1 MLPKKLTIQGLYSY
15 QAKQTIDFKKLLE
28 SQIFGIFGTVGSG
41 KSSVL
46 EAISFAIYGQTER
59 LNSRDNRN
67 YNMMNLKSSELLIDF
82 ECTNQLNE
90 DWRFIVQGKRGVKDF
105 ENVKAFTRRILRRIN
120 GEWKA
125 VEEANPD
132 EIIGLS
138 YDNFRRTI
146 IIPQGKFQ
154 EFLQLGDTDRTRMLK
169 EIFNLDKFEF
179 SIQTNSLIK
188 SSSERMENL
197 RGQMLQYDELSPEAI
212 TQQEEKAAELQK
224 ELDSKRKIRKEKE
237 DDFTLLEKTKEKH
250 QSRAELR
257 KRLNE
262 LEVQQEEITQLENSL
277 RQYERCFRLF
287 SEPLSE
293 KRRLERESKHLSGEA
308 TSNQEQLG
316 KLQSRLKTI
325 NEHWTQVNED
335 YQKRDERLIR
345 IEDFEK
351 LLGIKQTE
359 QKIGGLSERIGRLK
373 REQEKA
379 AEKLEQTRLEKQT
392 LNKQIEEKLES
403 LPDEKLL
410 SALGKWYSRQHDIAE
425 NLDSKAK
432 EHEVAQQRL
441 RDFEANLKKGI
452 SSCNEQLGT
461 GFSEALKIIEVEK
474 ELGSFISLLE
484 KQFEEIQQRFNHLS
498 VHQKLGEF
506 ADALEHGTACPLCGS
521 AEHPDPYSS
530 EKSGELDKIQQK
542 LTSHKKQL
550 HDAREFKSK
559 FSGLSGQMD
568 VAQQHISELEK
579 QRKELKDKLQK
590 HEDDFSWSEFD
601 KSSSAKYE
609 SEQKRL
615 ETVKDEISRNQSAIK
630 KLELKA
636 EEQLQN
642 LEKEKNTIGQLEG
655 ELNQLRGVQ
664 SSGTAGLKKISY
676 SDYGLI
682 DSDTI
687 RTEMDELR
695 ERVQQTDETYNRL
708 KDERDQVS
716 KQLTITETQLN
727 QLEKQLNTTKNQQKA
742 AEEKLRKLLE
752 DSGFGTAEE
761 VESVLASEPDTETLR
776 KRIDDFNRQLHF
788 VKEQKAGLDAELG
801 DQTFDDEAYI
811 TLKSEIDR
819 LRIEVD
825 QLIADSD
832 AAIKQVQKLKSD
844 LEAKNTLQMEI
855 DLLST
860 RMGDLDTLK
869 KLFAGSG
876 FVNYISS
883 VYLRQLCD
891 SANKRFYQLTRQQLR
906 LELTDRNNFQ
916 VRDFLNDGR
925 LRSVKTLSGGQ
936 TFQASL
942 CLALALAESVQ
953 HRHKTEQNFFFLD
966 EGFGSLD
973 KESLQTVFET
983 LKSLRQESRVVGI
996 ISHVEELQQEIDVYL
1011 NITNSTDKGSL
1022 INRSWE

>member
-15 QAKQTIDFKKLLE
+15 QAKQTIDFERLLD
-28 SQIFGIFGTVGSG
+28 SRMFGIFGTVGSG

-67 YNMMNLKSSELLIDF
+67 YNMMNLKSNELMIDF
-82 ECTNQLNE
+82 ECTNHLNE
-90 DWRFIVQGKRGVKDF
+90 DWRFIVQGKRAGKDF
-105 ENVKAFTRRILRRIN
+105 ENVKAFSRRILHRKN
-120 GEWKA
+120 GDWQA

-132 EIIGLS
+132 DIIGLS

-154 EFLQLGDTDRTRMLK
+154 EFLQLGDADRTRMLK

-197 RGQMLQYDELSPEAI
+197 RGQMLQYSELSTEAI
-212 TQQEEKAAELQK
+212 TLQEEKAAELQK
-224 ELDSKRKIRKEKE
+224 ELDSKRKVRKEKE
-237 DDFTLLEKTKEKH
+237 DAFTLLEKTKEKH
-250 QSRAELR
+250 QKRAELQN
-257 KRLNE
+257 RLSE
-262 LEVQQEEITQLENSL
+262 LEKQQDEITRLEKSL

-293 KRRLERESKHLSGEA
+293 QRRLKKDKEKLAVEA
-308 TSNQEQLG
+308 EANRDTFG
-316 KLQSRLKTI
+316 KLQSRLKSI
-325 NEHWTQVNED
+325 DEQWIQANEG

-373 REQEKA
+373 REQESA
-379 AEKLEQTRLEKQT
+379 AEKLGQTRQEKQT
-392 LNKQIEEKLES
+392 LDNQIEEKLES

-410 SALGKWYSRQHDIAE
+410 SALGKWYSRQKDLAE
-425 NLDSKAK
+425 NLDTKTK
-432 EHEVAQQRL
+432 ELEVAQQRL

-452 SSCNEQLGT
+452 SSCNNQLGT
-461 GFSEALKIIEVEK
+461 AFSEALKITEVEK
-474 ELGSFISLLE
+474 ELGDFITRIE
-484 KQFEEIQQRFNHLS
+484 KQVEELQQRFHHLS

-521 AEHPDPYSS
+521 TEHPEPFSG
-530 EKSGELDKIQQK
+530 EKSGELDEIQQE
-542 LTSHKKQL
+542 LSSYKKQL
-550 HDAREFKSK
+550 HEAREFKSK

-568 VAQQHISELEK
+568 VSQQQISELEK
-579 QRKELKDKLQK
+579 QRKELKNKLQK

-601 KSSSAKYE
+601 KSSSSKYE

-615 ETVKDEISRNQSAIK
+615 ETEKDEISRNQSAIK
-630 KLELKA
+630 KLEMKA

-642 LEKEKNTIGQLEG
+642 LEKEKNTIRELEG

-664 SSGTAGLKKISY
+664 SSGTTGLKTLSY

-687 RTEMDELR
+687 RTEMGELR
-695 ERVQQTDETYNRL
+695 EKVQQNEETYNRL
-708 KDERDQVS
+708 KDEREQV
-716 KQLTITETQLN
+716 KEQLTITKTQLD
-727 QLEKQLNTTKNQQKA
+727 QVEKQLQTTESQLKA
-742 AEEKLRKLLE
+742 ADEKLLKLLE
-752 DSGFGTAEE
+752 DSDFSSAEE
-761 VESVLASEPDTETLR
+761 VESVLAAEPDTEKLR
-776 KRIDDFNRQLHF
+776 ERIDDFNRQLHS
-788 VKEQKAGLDAELG
+788 VKEQKAALDAELG
-801 DQTFDDEAYI
+801 EKTFDEQAYI
-811 TLKSEIDR
+811 TLKNEIDR
-819 LRIEVD
+819 IRNEVD

-832 AAIKQVQKLKSD
+832 AAIKQVEKLKTD
-844 LEAKNTLQMEI
+844 LEAKNKLQSTI
-855 DLLST
+855 DQLST
-860 RMGDLDTLK
+860 RLGDLDTLK
-869 KLFAGSG
+869 KLFSGSG

-891 SANKRFYQLTRQQLR
+891 AANKRFYVLTRQQLR
-906 LELTDRNNFQ
+906 LELTDKNNFQ

-996 ISHVEELQQEIDVYL
+996 ISHVEELQQEIDVFL
-1011 NITNSTDKGSL
+1011 NITNSTEKGSL

>member
-15 QAKQTIDFKKLLE
+15 QAKQTIDFERLLD
-28 SQIFGIFGTVGSG
+28 SRMFGIFGTVGSG

-67 YNMMNLKSSELLIDF
+67 YNMMNLKSNELMIDF
-82 ECTNQLNE
+82 ECTNHLNE
-90 DWRFIVQGKRGVKDF
+90 DWRFIVQGKRAGKDF
-105 ENVKAFTRRILRRIN
+105 ENVKAFSRRILHRKN
-120 GEWKA
+120 GDWQA

-132 EIIGLS
+132 DIIGLS

-154 EFLQLGDTDRTRMLK
+154 EFLQLGDADRTRMLK

-197 RGQMLQYDELSPEAI
+197 RGQMLQYSELSTEAI
-212 TQQEEKAAELQK
+212 TLQEEKAAELQK
-224 ELDSKRKIRKEKE
+224 ELDSKRKVRKEKE
-237 DDFTLLEKTKEKH
+237 DAFTLLEKTKEKH
-250 QSRAELR
+250 QKRAELQN
-257 KRLNE
+257 RLSE
-262 LEVQQEEITQLENSL
+262 LEKQQDEITRLEKSL

-293 KRRLERESKHLSGEA
+293 QRRLKKDKEKLAVEA
-308 TSNQEQLG
+308 EANRDTFG
-316 KLQSRLKTI
+316 KLQSRLKSI
-325 NEHWTQVNED
+325 DEQWTQANEG

-373 REQEKA
+373 REQESA
-379 AEKLEQTRLEKQT
+379 AEKLGQTRQEKQT
-392 LNKQIEEKLES
+392 LDNQIEEKLES

-410 SALGKWYSRQHDIAE
+410 SALGKWYSRQKDLAE
-425 NLDSKAK
+425 NLDTKTK
-432 EHEVAQQRL
+432 ELKVAQQRL

-452 SSCNEQLGT
+452 SSCNNQLGT
-461 GFSEALKIIEVEK
+461 AFSEALKITEVEK
-474 ELGSFISLLE
+474 ELGDFITRIE
-484 KQFEEIQQRFNHLS
+484 KQVEELQQRFHHLS

-521 AEHPDPYSS
+521 TEHPEPFSG
-530 EKSGELDKIQQK
+530 EKSGELDEIQQK
-542 LTSHKKQL
+542 LSSYKKQL
-550 HDAREFKSK
+550 HEAREFKSK

-568 VAQQHISELEK
+568 VSQQQISELEK
-579 QRKELKDKLQK
+579 QRKELKNKLQK

-601 KSSSAKYE
+601 KSSSSKYE

-615 ETVKDEISRNQSAIK
+615 ETEKDEISRNQSAIK
-630 KLELKA
+630 KLEMKA

-642 LEKEKNTIGQLEG
+642 LEKEKNTIRELEG

-664 SSGTAGLKKISY
+664 SSGTTGLKTLSY

-687 RTEMDELR
+687 RTEMGELR
-695 ERVQQTDETYNRL
+695 EKVQQNEETYNRL
-708 KDERDQVS
+708 KDEREQV
-716 KQLTITETQLN
+716 KEQLTITKTQLD
-727 QLEKQLNTTKNQQKA
+727 QVEKQLQTTESQLKA
-742 AEEKLRKLLE
+742 ADEKLRKLLE
-752 DSGFGTAEE
+752 DSEFSSAEE
-761 VESVLASEPDTETLR
+761 VESVLAAEPDTEKLR
-776 KRIDDFNRQLHF
+776 ERIDDFNRQLHS
-788 VKEQKAGLDAELG
+788 VKEQKAALDAELG
-801 DQTFDDEAYI
+801 EQTFNEQAYI
-811 TLKSEIDR
+811 TLKNEIDR
-819 LRIEVD
+819 IRNEVD

-832 AAIKQVQKLKSD
+832 AAIKQVEKLKTD
-844 LEAKNTLQMEI
+844 LEAKNKLQSTI
-855 DLLST
+855 DQLST
-860 RMGDLDTLK
+860 RLGDLDTLK
-869 KLFAGSG
+869 KLFSGSG

-891 SANKRFYQLTRQQLR
+891 AANKRFYVLTRQQLR
-906 LELTDRNNFQ
+906 LELTDKNNFQ

-996 ISHVEELQQEIDVYL
+996 ISHVEELQQEIDVFL
-1011 NITNSTDKGSL
+1011 NITNSTEKGSL